1 LTRRPEPEPAPP
13 AVTPAGRG
21 VQARDVVEYGA
32 ALVLAVLAAPAV
44 LLLAALVKLTSR
56 GPAFYAQTRLGRGG
70 RPYRL
75 YKLRTMAHDA
85 EKLSGP
91 QWSTPGGP
99 RVTWLG
105 RALRKSHL
113 DELPQLW
120 NVLKGEMALV
130 GPRPERPEFVAVLKQ
145 AVPHYEERLL
155 VRPGVTGLAQI
166 QLPPDTDLESVRRK
180 TAYDLYYL
188 RTASLWLDL
197 RIIFLTAFYAAGT
210 KVFWPFRLLGM
221 PRPEVIEGAYRE
233 RCARAPAAPAPAAP
247 AAADIVEDI
256 DLSPATAGGS
266 PSSSDTLLDIDLG
279 PQGVNGPPLPSSAD
293 TVVDIDLRND
303 PVRPNVLYLVHRL
316 PYPPDKGDRIRA
328 YHLLRFLSGRAAVHL
343 ACLADEPVP
352 DEAVASLRRHC
363 ERVAVVRLGRRTR
376 WATALGS
383 LVCGGTVTE
392 GAFRS
397 AGLRAVLRQWAAETA
412 FDGAVASASSM
423 VPYLRLPEF
432 RHVPAVIDLVD
443 VDSQKWFDYAA
454 ASRRPLAWLY
464 AAEGRRLRQLE
475 GSLPSWARAVTLV
488 SEAEADLYRAFCAP
502 GEVRAVSNGVDLEY
516 FRPQPRQA
524 VEPACVFVG
533 ALDYRP
539 NVDAACWFC
548 QEVWPEVRRRRPGAE
563 LWLVG
568 RKPAT
573 PVQRLAEVPGVRL
586 VGQVPD
592 VRPYVARAALAVV
605 PLRIARGLQNKVLEA
620 LAMGKPVVASPQA
633 LAGLKPRTD
642 APALPA
648 RSPQEWV
655 ARVVRLLDD
664 EGLRRDLGARG
675 RAYVEEHHRWD
686 TCLEAFEPLPC
697 FAAPGPAARAV
708 A

>member
-1 LTRRPEPEPAPP
+1 
-13 AVTPAGRG
+13 
-21 VQARDVVEYGA
+21 VQAKDVLEYTA
-32 ALVLAVLAAPAV
+32 ALVLTALAAPVV
-44 LLLAALVKLTSR
+44 LLLAALVKLTSS
-56 GPAFYAQTRLGRGG
+56 GPAFYSQTRLGRNG

-91 QWSTPGGP
+91 QWSTPGDP
-99 RVTWLG
+99 RVTRLG

-120 NVLKGEMALV
+120 NVLKGDMGLV

-145 AVPHYEERLL
+145 AVPHYEGRLL

-166 QLPPDTDLESVRRK
+166 QLPPDTDLESVCRK

-197 RIIFLTAFYAAGT
+197 RIILLTAFYAAGT

-221 PRPEVIEGAYRE
+221 PRPEVIEGAYRD
-233 RCARAPAAPAPAAP
+233 RCAQSPPAPAPGAAP
-247 AAADIVEDI
+247 AAAADTVMDI
-256 DLSPATAGGS
+256 DLGAPAAGGL
-266 PSSSDTLLDIDLG
+266 PPAGAGDTLVDIDLG
-279 PQGVNGPPLPSSAD
+279 PQADNGSPPASSAD
-293 TVVDIDLRND
+293 TVVDIDLRAD
-303 PVRPNVLYLVHRL
+303 PVRPNVLYVVHRV

-328 YHLLRFLSGRAAVHL
+328 YHLLRFLSRRATVHL

-352 DEAVASLRRHC
+352 AEAVAALRRHC

-376 WATALGS
+376 WASALGS

-397 AGLRAVLRQWAAETA
+397 VGLRAVLRQWAAETA

-464 AAEGRRLRQLE
+464 AAEGRRLRRLE

-488 SEAEADLYRAFCAP
+488 SEAEADLYRAFCERGA
-502 GEVRAVSNGVDLEY
+502 VHAVSNGVDLEY

-548 QEVWPEVRRRRPGAE
+548 EEVWPEVRRQRPGAE
-563 LWLVG
+563 VWLVG
-568 RKPAT
+568 RKPA
-573 PVQRLAEVPGVRL
+573 PAVQRLTEVPGVRV

-642 APALPA
+642 APALTA

-664 EGLRRDLGARG
+664 ENLRRELGARG

-686 TCLEAFEPLPC
+686 TCLTPFESLPG
-697 FAAPGPAARAV
+697 FAGPGPAALAV